1 MSRHRK
7 RRPKSVVLV
16 ERVPTGIMHYQWC
29 PGLAK
34 PWVDVQPAI
43 TLIYS
48 EIGHTTSSVNAG
60 GCFDCTA
67 YFYGLP
73 TLIVHPQESTNE

>member
-7 RRPKSVVLV
+7 RRAKPAVLV

-29 PGLAK
+29 PGPLK
-34 PWVDVQPAI
+34 PWVNVQPAI

-60 GCFDCTA
+60 GCLDCTA

-73 TLIVHPQESTNE
+73 TMIVHLQESTNA